1 MAETW
6 VTVQCWDC
14 GHQWERTKLDLKV
27 NPVCQCPKCR
37 FFATPKELRTASKS
51 NDNQRRSQTQEK
63 QAEQR
68 YGARR
73 QPASGALPHAKSDLR
88 DPGRVRV
95 ECKFTRAKS
104 FTLKL
109 EELKKLER
117 ERTGDEH
124 PVFEI
129 EFQCEKPFKR
139 YVVIPQWLYSHLVG
153 EEE

>member
-1 MAETW
+1 MSTTVA
-6 VTVQCWDC
+6 VQCWDC
-14 GHQWERTKLDLKV
+14 GHQWETTTLSLRLD
-27 NPVCQCPKCR
+27 PTRQCPECR
-37 FFATPKELRTASKS
+37 FFATPKVLRGGARN
-51 NDNQRRSQTQEK
+51 NDNQRRSTEQEK
-63 QAEQR
+63 KAEQR

-73 QPASGALPHAKSDLR
+73 QPASGALPHAKADLR

-104 FTLKL
+104 YTLKL
-109 EELKKLER
+109 EDLKKLER

-129 EFQCEKPFKR
+129 EFQSEKPFKR
-139 YVVIPQWLYSHLVG
+139 YVVIPQWLYAHLTG

>member
-1 MAETW
+1 MTA
-6 VTVQCWDC
+6 TVDVRCWDC
-14 GHQWERTKLDLKV
+14 GHVWETTFLSLKLD
-27 NPVCQCPKCR
+27 PVRQCPECR
-37 FFATPKELRTASKS
+37 FFATPEVLRGRGVR
-51 NDNQRRSQTQEK
+51 NDNRERSLTQEK
-63 QAEQR
+63 KAEQR

-73 QPASGALPHAKSDLR
+73 QPASGAMPHAKADLR

-109 EELKKLER
+109 EDLLKLER
-117 ERTGDEH
+117 EKAGDEH

-139 YVVIPQWLYSHLVG
+139 YVVIPQWLYSHLTEEG
-153 EEE
+153 E